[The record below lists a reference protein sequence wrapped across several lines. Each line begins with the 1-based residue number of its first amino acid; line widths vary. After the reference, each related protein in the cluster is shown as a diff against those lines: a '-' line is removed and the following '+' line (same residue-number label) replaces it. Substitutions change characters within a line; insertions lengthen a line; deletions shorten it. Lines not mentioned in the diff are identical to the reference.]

1 MELVLLIGWLEIFNL
16 GSFKWYIILH
26 WLSVKKVFFDGVF
39 GSSKSLFD
47 LILFLIYYVNKISY
61 IVVRVE
67 EIRIVRIGLTRL

>member
-16 GSFKWYIILH
+16 GSFKWYITLH
-26 WLSVKKVFFDGVF
+26 WLSVKKVFFDEVF